1 MQVEMLSF
9 PESHEVAI
17 SGNLASTYRLELYRS

>member
-1 MQVEMLSF
+1 MQVEMLHF

-17 SGNLASTYRLELYRS
+17 SDNLASTYRLELYRS